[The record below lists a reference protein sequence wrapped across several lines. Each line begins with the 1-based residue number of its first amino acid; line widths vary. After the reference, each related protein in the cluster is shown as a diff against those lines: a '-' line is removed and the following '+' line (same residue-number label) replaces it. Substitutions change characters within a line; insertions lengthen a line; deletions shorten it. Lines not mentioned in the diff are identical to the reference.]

1 MRNAVQLCLAA
12 NNILHMRKGNRAFLL
27 LAIALAWK
35 WQIASLPEDIHWK
48 NKLGNRMIKQLLN
61 SVIAKYLDLSVSR
74 RSIICLSLRLGQII
88 DLLATD
94 KSRYFAQPR
103 PLIVNCFHFSFSLFF
118 LQTSYLLS
126 QKWKQFSW
134 AIRKTCLLCWGLLVT
149 QSATQTSER
158 VKRDADAFVK
168 YSWLSWRELQQTL
181 IYAST
186 YWTDKTRFDSEETK
200 LATYSSSSFNKVCL
214 GTRFENQDTF
224 FVINKT
230 ADSMLSVIAG
240 NVFHPISVGRNTW
253 RKLFGDKGLLEPHC
267 NTEGF
272 NPVCFPILVR
282 IGILFNDFSP
292 CTQCGSW
299 IAFGAGPSGCQLFAP
314 PTATANDFAC
324 YGV

>member
-1 MRNAVQLCLAA
+1 MKTVLSAYV
-12 NNILHMRKGNRAFLL
+12 
-27 LAIALAWK
+27 
-35 WQIASLPEDIHWK
+35 K
-48 NKLGNRMIKQLLN
+48 N
-61 SVIAKYLDLSVSR
+61 LSVV
-74 RSIICLSLRLGQII
+74 LRFF
-88 DLLATD
+88 D
-94 KSRYFAQPR
+94 K
-103 PLIVNCFHFSFSLFF
+103 
-118 LQTSYLLS
+118 
-126 QKWKQFSW
+126 KK
-134 AIRKTCLLCWGLLVT
+134 LVT

-168 YSWLSWRELQQTL
+168 YSGLSWRELQQTL

-240 NVFHPISVGRNTW
+240 NVFHPISVGRNTL
-253 RKLFGDKGLLEPHC
+253 RKLFGNKGSLEPYC

-314 PTATANDFAC
+314 PTENDITYNRSKVNSKFCNLCAIVNLWS
-324 YGV
+324 GELQVKH

>member
-1 MRNAVQLCLAA
+1 
-12 NNILHMRKGNRAFLL
+12 
-27 LAIALAWK
+27 
-35 WQIASLPEDIHWK
+35 
-48 NKLGNRMIKQLLN
+48 MIKQLLN

-126 QKWKQFSW
+126 QKWKQFSR

-230 ADSMLSVIAG
+230 LTPCSQWSLVTFSTPYRLVGIRGESFLVTRGCWSHIATQ
-240 NVFHPISVGRNTW
+240 R
-253 RKLFGDKGLLEPHC
+253 GLIRC
-267 NTEGF
+267 
-272 NPVCFPILVR
+272 
-282 IGILFNDFSP
+282 
-292 CTQCGSW
+292 
-299 IAFGAGPSGCQLFAP
+299 AFQS
-314 PTATANDFAC
+314 
-324 YGV
+324 

>member
-1 MRNAVQLCLAA
+1 MGYL
-12 NNILHMRKGNRAFLL
+12 
-27 LAIALAWK
+27 
-35 WQIASLPEDIHWK
+35 K
-48 NKLGNRMIKQLLN
+48 N
-61 SVIAKYLDLSVSR
+61 LSVV
-74 RSIICLSLRLGQII
+74 LRFF
-88 DLLATD
+88 D
-94 KSRYFAQPR
+94 K
-103 PLIVNCFHFSFSLFF
+103 
-118 LQTSYLLS
+118 
-126 QKWKQFSW
+126 KK
-134 AIRKTCLLCWGLLVT
+134 LVT
-149 QSATQTSER
+149 QSATLTSER

-168 YSWLSWRELQQTL
+168 YSWLSWLALYQTL

-186 YWTDKTRFDSEETK
+186 YWTDKTSFNGGGGKTGFDSEETK

-230 ADSMLSVIAG
+230 ADSMLSLIAG
-240 NVFHPISVGRNTW
+240 NVFHPTSVGRNTW
-253 RKLFGDKGLLEPHC
+253 RKLLGDKGLLELHW

-314 PTATANDFAC
+314 PTATTYDFAC
-324 YGV
+324 YGVYCG